1 MNRWVFPLFSQ
12 AKCVKMLEEK
22 KGQAK
27 GMSNKNREKH
37 RQTLNNDNDEDEWRE
52 FMWMNKWAQQGERWC
67 IFVVWFQH
75 DGYRGSGKK

>member
-1 MNRWVFPLFSQ
+1 
-12 AKCVKMLEEK
+12 
-22 KGQAK
+22 
-27 GMSNKNREKH
+27 MSNKNREKH